1 MKPTADDVTHEVVVL
16 SIDCLDGCM
25 ARIRH
30 CVSQLTDAQVWWRPQ
45 ASMNSIAN
53 LILHLTGNVRQWIGS
68 GIGGT
73 ADVRVRPAEF
83 SQREPIPASQLLG
96 QLQAAV
102 DDAKSALRSASTED
116 MLARR
121 RIQGYDVSG
130 FGALFDCIPH
140 FKGHT
145 QEIICFTRMQ
155 LGDAYEFYW
164 QPQTPEEGAP

>member
-1 MKPTADDVTHEVVVL
+1 
-16 SIDCLDGCM
+16 
-25 ARIRH
+25 
-30 CVSQLTDAQVWWRPQ
+30 
-45 ASMNSIAN
+45 
-53 LILHLTGNVRQWIGS
+53 
-68 GIGGT
+68 
-73 ADVRVRPAEF
+73 VRPAEF
-83 SQREPIPASQLLG
+83 SRREPIPTSQLLG
-96 QLQAAV
+96 QLQVAV
-102 DDAKSALRSASTED
+102 DDAKSALLSASTEA
-116 MLARR
+116 MLTRR

>member
-1 MKPTADDVTHEVVVL
+1 MKPTADDLTNEVVAL
-16 SIDCLDGCM
+16 SIDCLDACM

-30 CVSQLTDAQVWWRPQ
+30 CTSQLSDVQVWWRPH

-53 LILHLTGNVRQWIGS
+53 LILHLTGNVRQWIDS
-68 GIGGT
+68 GIGGA
-73 ADVRVRPAEF
+73 ADIRVRPAEF

-102 DDAKSALRSASTED
+102 NDAKSALLSASTEN

-145 QEIICFTRMQ
+145 QEIVCFTRMQ
-155 LGDAYEFYW
+155 YEFYW
-164 QPQTPEEGAP
+164 QPQTPEEGAR